1 VAVVQDPEDAAFPE
15 MPTNSIEAAQPH
27 HIVGLAALPALLDRL
42 AREPAGT
49 PVPVP
54 PALQYE
60 VEIARSGRSSMDALD
75 KFGRRS
81 VVACP
86 DCHGVMWQIEDGGA
100 LRYRCHVGHAYTAE
114 RMSLALDEDLRRA
127 LGSALRALDERLYVA
142 QRLERQARQAGRPR
156 SAETWAQ
163 RAREVDEEAKVIR
176 DSIRRMDAMVAH
188 AAGDAGD

>member
-1 VAVVQDPEDAAFPE
+1 
-15 MPTNSIEAAQPH
+15 
-27 HIVGLAALPALLDRL
+27 
-42 AREPAGT
+42 
-49 PVPVP
+49 
-54 PALQYE
+54 
-60 VEIARSGRSSMDALD
+60 MDALD